1 MNQKTLIA
9 IIILAG
15 IGSIG
20 SVLAY
25 SGTIS
30 AGQGNFNNVLVT
42 GTCTGCGGGE
52 GSFTNYNTIALN
64 TTVYSIGDNG
74 FQNIQIDNNGN
85 FISQGTANNGLV
97 ALNGTVV
104 FVKTSNGA
112 SGTKQIDQ
120 SSITG
125 KYKVLIDESGDGIPN
140 VFSNNALL
148 QTLGLNQA
156 QFSGGTLSG
165 AAGGTAIS
173 PDGHYILVIAKDSSG
188 TKDRVIIFQGS

>member
-52 GSFTNYNTIALN
+52 GSFSSYSLILNQTI
-64 TTVYSIGDNG
+64 SGSNG
-74 FQNIQIDNNGN
+74 WDGN
-85 FISQGTANNGLV
+85 FILIDNIGSVLGADQNVHLFHIG
-97 ALNGTVV
+97 LNGSV
-104 FVKTSNGA
+104 FSDDNQINLGNGGQSPQRALAQSETGIYKIMLFSNY
-112 SGTKQIDQ
+112 TI
-120 SSITG
+120 SII
-125 KYKVLIDESGDGIPN
+125 KNDSVIQHIPISLS
-140 VFSNNALL
+140 VFSNN
-148 QTLGLNQA
+148 NE
-156 QFSGGTLSG
+156 
-165 AAGGTAIS
+165 AIS
-173 PDGHYILVIAKDSSG
+173 ISPNGKYIAIQGDDFSNSI
-188 TKDRVIIFQGS
+188 DRLQIWGGS